1 MHGEGNLSPFLQQNI
16 FSRVWPSQTK
26 TVKSR
31 LCFTIR
37 QFCGEIY
44 LNTTSDLSGL
54 FKGTGTLFRG
64 EVHLNRPLVLN
75 FVLPG
80 N

>member
-16 FSRVWPSQTK
+16 FSGVWPSQTK
-26 TVKSR
+26 TVKSH

-37 QFCGEIY
+37 RFCGEIY
-44 LNTTSDLSGL
+44 LNTTSDLLGL

-64 EVHLNRPLVLN
+64 
-75 FVLPG
+75 
-80 N
+80 